1 VGQIVFDDD
10 LGSEL
15 EALYRTRDIVRRRK
29 LVRAALSARPGER
42 ILDVGCGPG
51 FYLAELVDEV
61 GPDGALVGVDQSPQ
75 MLALAGRRLGESE
88 NVALHEGEAGALPV
102 ESEAFDAALCVQVLE
117 YVADVPAAL
126 AELHRALKPGGRV
139 LLWDIDWSTVS
150 VHSADPDRMRRALHA
165 WDGHLT
171 HPALPRRLAAHLRA
185 AGFEDV
191 EVEGHVFATTSLDPE
206 SFGGAI
212 VPMIERYL
220 AGSEDFAAEAGAWAD
235 EQRELDARGALFVSC
250 TQFCFLARRSS

>member
-1 VGQIVFDDD
+1 MGQIVFDDD
-10 LGSEL
+10 LGGEL

-29 LVRAALSARPGER
+29 LIRAALSARPGER

-75 MLALAGRRLGESE
+75 MLALAGRRLGERE
-88 NVALHEGEAGALPV
+88 NVALQEGEAASLPV

-126 AELHRALKPGGRV
+126 AELHRALRPGGRV

-150 VHSADPDRMRRALHA
+150 WHSADPNRMRRALHA
-165 WDGHLT
+165 WDRHLT

-185 AGFEDV
+185 ASFEDV

-235 EQRELDARGALFVSC
+235 EQRELDARGELFLSC